1 MTKEQMIVAIVVA
14 IIGVIGTSIGS
25 VFAYLQFAVK
35 RKDEKE
41 EKSVQAM
48 INDSILEARKE
59 ITAEIESAVQQ
70 GIVDCGKIGD
80 KAIRDTQDEL
90 LQRLEDGLKQRS
102 KEGAE
107 RFNIHAKNFEEVNQQ
122 IRKNSIQISELTE
135 ISKNVLTSMDSLN
148 KVVRASAESQ
158 KNSNYDRILFVA
170 NKVLKNQQIT
180 ITEKTNLYQLYE
192 SWVALHGV
200 GEPLDP
206 KIKMM
211 YEECMKLVP
220 IPDEQ

>member
-41 EKSVQAM
+41 EKSVQSR
-48 INDSILEARKE
+48 INDSIIEARKE
-59 ITAEIESAVQQ
+59 ITAEIKSAVQQ
-70 GIVDCGKIGD
+70 GIVDCGEIGD
-80 KAIRDTQDEL
+80 KAIRETQDEL

-122 IRKNSIQISELTE
+122 IQKNSIQISELTE
-135 ISKNVLTSMDSLN
+135 ISKNVLSSMDSLN

-170 NKVLKNQQIT
+170 NKVLKNQTIT
-180 ITEKTNLYQLYE
+180 ITEKTNLNQLYE
-192 SWVALHGV
+192 S
-200 GEPLDP
+200 
-206 KIKMM
+206 
-211 YEECMKLVP
+211 
-220 IPDEQ
+220 